1 MKVFKLIR
9 IAGIAAAAV
18 ALTSGVSAQTLL
30 NSANVSVSVS
40 LTSQCKLSAAA
51 PTLAVD
57 FGTYTA
63 FGAAT
68 TPNPSMTFDV
78 LCTRGF
84 GGSPTITWDA
94 NAGAGVISG
103 LAYSLSLANSATV
116 PGTAATATVG
126 ATPATLTFKLSG
138 TMASGQA
145 GDNAGA
151 GPQTATRTV
160 TLTF

>member
-9 IAGIAAAAV
+9 IAGIAAAALV
-18 ALTSGVSAQTLL
+18 LASGASAQTLL
-30 NSANVSVSVS
+30 NSANVSVKVS

-84 GGSPTITWDA
+84 GSAPTITWDA
-94 NAGAGVISG
+94 NAGAGVIAG
-103 LAYSLSLANSATV
+103 LAYSLSLSGALKTA
-116 PGTAATATVG
+116 GAAATATAG
-126 ATPATLTFKLSG
+126 AGADTLTFTLGG

-151 GPQTATRTV
+151 GAQTATRTV

>member
-1 MKVFKLIR
+1 MKAFNLIR
-9 IAGIAAAAV
+9 MAGIAAAAF
-18 ALTSGVSAQTLL
+18 ALASGASAQTLL
-30 NSANVSVSVS
+30 NSANVSVKVS
-40 LTSQCKLSAAA
+40 LTSQCKLSSAA

-84 GGSPTITWDA
+84 GTAPTITWDA
-94 NAGAGVISG
+94 NSGAGVIAG
-103 LAYSLSLANSATV
+103 LAYSLALANSATV
-116 PGTAATATVG
+116 AGAAATATVG
-126 ATPATLTFKLSG
+126 ATADTLTFKLSG

-145 GDNAGA
+145 GDNAVAGA
-151 GPQTATRTV
+151 QTATRTV